1 MVRRIVLAS
10 RNPGKRREIEPAF
23 QSRGWE
29 LLDLDHLGLESPEE
43 TATTFVENALL
54 KAHHAAK
61 QSGLWVLAEDSGLC
75 VPALGGRPG
84 VYSAR
89 FAGDE
94 ASDAANNAQLLAE
107 MHSLAGPDRNAY
119 FVCVMV
125 LLHGPEDPL
134 PVIGTGRWVGSIATE
149 AQGQDGFGYDPIFL
163 PDATPGRSAAEL
175 DRTQKN
181 RISHRAQALESVLR
195 EL

>member
-1 MVRRIVLAS
+1 LVKKIVLAS
-10 RNPGKRREIEPAF
+10 RSSGKRREIEPAF
-23 QSRGWE
+23 QTRGWE
-29 LLDLDHLGLESPEE
+29 VIDLDHLGIDSPEE

-89 FAGDE
+89 FAGNE
-94 ASDAANNAQLLAE
+94 ASDATNNARLLAE
-107 MHSLAGPDRNAY
+107 MRTLSGTERKAY
-119 FVCVMV
+119 FVGVLV
-125 LLHGPEDPL
+125 LLRGPEDPL
-134 PVIGTGRWVGSIATE
+134 PIIAEGRWMGSIATE
-149 AQGQDGFGYDPIFL
+149 AQGQNGFGYDPIFL
-163 PDATPGRSAAEL
+163 PDATPGHSAAEL
-175 DRTQKN
+175 DRAEKN
-181 RISHRAQALESVLR
+181 RISHRAQALESMLR